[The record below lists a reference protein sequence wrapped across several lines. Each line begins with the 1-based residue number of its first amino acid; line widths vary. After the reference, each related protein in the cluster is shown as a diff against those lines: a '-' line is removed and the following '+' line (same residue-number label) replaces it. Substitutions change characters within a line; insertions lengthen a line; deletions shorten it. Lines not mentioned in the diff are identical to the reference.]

1 MNDELFQ
8 IEQFKSPRLKWME
21 RHHLKIHHQP
31 YDHAGPLDKE
41 EQYAAIHGMTAIG
54 YGATPDDALTDAAKK
69 LNIRLW
75 NEE

>member
-8 IEQFKSPRLKWME
+8 IEPAKSPRLKWME
-21 RHHLKIHHQP
+21 RHHIKVEDSPPNVCGIDGSH
-31 YDHAGPLDKE
+31 DFVCF
-41 EQYAAIHGMTAIG
+41 HGMKAIA
-54 YGATPDDALTDAAKK
+54 YGKTPEDAIFKAAKS